1 MFDLCACPAALSE
14 SLDYE
19 TLLSHCVAKIGS
31 FDHQVAIKYGQ
42 HYGYFDVNGDVTPS
56 GSVLA
61 KFIGIFGEAELAEL
75 QLKQAKEGYENLA
88 KAA

>member
-19 TLLSHCVAKIGS
+19 TILSHCVAKIGS
-31 FDHQVAIKYGQ
+31 FDPQVAIKYGQ
-42 HYGYFDVNGDVTPS
+42 HYGYFDVKGNLTPA
-56 GSVLA
+56 GSILA
-61 KFIGIFGEAELAEL
+61 NFIGVFGEAELAEL
-75 QLKQAKEGYENLA
+75 QLMQAKEADMAFL

>member
-1 MFDLCACPAALSE
+1 VFDLCACAAALCE
-14 SLDYE
+14 CLDYE
-19 TLLSHCVAKIGS
+19 SVLSHCVAKIGS

-56 GSVLA
+56 GIVLA
-61 KFIGIFGEAELAEL
+61 KFIGVLGEAELAEL
-75 QLKQAKEGYENLA
+75 QLMQAKDGDLSFA

>member
-1 MFDLCACPAALSE
+1 MFNLCACPAASSE

-19 TLLSHCVAKIGS
+19 TVLSHCVAKIGA
-31 FDHQVAIKYGQ
+31 FDHQVAVTYGQ
-42 HYGYFDVNGDVTPS
+42 HYGYFDLNGDLTPS

-75 QLKQAKEGYENLA
+75 QLKQAKEGDENLA
-88 KAA
+88 EAA

>member
-19 TLLSHCVAKIGS
+19 TVLSHCVAKIGS
-31 FDHQVAIKYGQ
+31 FDHQVATKYGQ

-56 GSVLA
+56 GIVLA
-61 KFIGIFGEAELAEL
+61 KFIGVFGEAELAEL
-75 QLKQAKEGYENLA
+75 QLMQAKDGDVSFA